1 MKVKSILIIII
12 SIMTAGIFAGI
23 YNYTE
28 NSQFFHISTDA
39 NQLVTNFQQED
50 IQLSLKLRTPPKRG
64 LPNRREVG
72 GTRFG

>member
-1 MKVKSILIIII
+1 MKAKSILIIII
-12 SIMTAGIFAGI
+12 SMMTAGIFAGI

-28 NSQFFHISTDA
+28 NNPFFNISTDT
-39 NQLVTNFQQED
+39 NQVVVNFQQQD
-50 IQLSLKLRTPPKRG
+50 LQLSLKLRTPPKRG